1 MALSFKELYHRRLR
15 LSLCRSRLS
24 FFTYGG
30 SYLECPCC
38 WIIPL
43 TNNPFATVA
52 RMRAPAGSPPGP
64 AGTSSPTLAFQSS
77 AGLRTGS
84 CVSSPRQRLAQAR
97 EQGPSEVPLQ
107 TQMHQLCQS
116 VCRMWGS
123 PLPLPA
129 LRRARVGAQLSS
141 ADGKNGG
148 GICMQ
153 VFKENRCRATVWVI
167 SCACMQIQ
175 ACLTTK
181 PLRHRGTLPHTACR
195 CSIPTGAGAPAAP
208 HTHISCPPRICVVHL
223 SPVIPS
229 WNLLYRP
236 DKNGL
241 RFNVVFFKIQRVSLV
256 ITQQAAILTANLESF

>member
-1 MALSFKELYHRRLR
+1 MPCCNCFNALQVRGACNDSSECSRKSKITSPTQNKPSLCFNCINQLAGMALSFKELYHRRLR

-84 CVSSPRQRLAQAR
+84 CVSSPRQRLARAR

-129 LRRARVGAQLSS
+129 LRRARVGAQHSS

-153 VFKENRCRATVWVI
+153 VFKENRCRATV
-167 SCACMQIQ
+167 
-175 ACLTTK
+175 
-181 PLRHRGTLPHTACR
+181 
-195 CSIPTGAGAPAAP
+195 
-208 HTHISCPPRICVVHL
+208 
-223 SPVIPS
+223 
-229 WNLLYRP
+229 
-236 DKNGL
+236 
-241 RFNVVFFKIQRVSLV
+241 
-256 ITQQAAILTANLESF
+256 